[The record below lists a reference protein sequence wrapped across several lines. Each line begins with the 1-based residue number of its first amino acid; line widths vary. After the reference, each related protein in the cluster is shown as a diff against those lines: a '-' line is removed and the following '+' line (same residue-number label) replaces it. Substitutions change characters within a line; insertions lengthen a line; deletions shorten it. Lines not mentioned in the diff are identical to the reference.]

1 MCALVLAS
9 EAPPIARAFM
19 EPRVQ
24 ESPPRALPAA
34 LAPRSSHSCLPS
46 TAHDVTAHA
55 SEKAGATLTPA
66 QLENPRPQKRCRHGG
81 VKSQRVPNRYY
92 ERRSVAACRMPWR
105 GSVPNSMINVP
116 MGAVAHSRRARV
128 AEALTALRSVLF
140 PVDDDA
146 AAAGKRRPPTE
157 LVRSQHHAAPA
168 QLCRL
173 CNMCCALRQEVLS
186 AAVDALKHAKTKRR
200 ADEELLVA
208 MQLIAGDTA
217 QPECVTSLPETKW
230 EQVGRISGAV
240 SWYALRRQC
249 CVRPS
254 RRIVPQR
261 SGARV
266 SAGTSPLHVR
276 HRVRSGHQSH
286 STRTAKNTASD
297 WQGADIRLGL
307 QPVVCGCSR
316 LDSATA

>member
-1 MCALVLAS
+1 M
-9 EAPPIARAFM
+9 
-19 EPRVQ
+19 
-24 ESPPRALPAA
+24 
-34 LAPRSSHSCLPS
+34 
-46 TAHDVTAHA
+46 
-55 SEKAGATLTPA
+55 
-66 QLENPRPQKRCRHGG
+66 
-81 VKSQRVPNRYY
+81 
-92 ERRSVAACRMPWR
+92 
-105 GSVPNSMINVP
+105 
-116 MGAVAHSRRARV
+116 
-128 AEALTALRSVLF
+128 
-140 PVDDDA
+140 
-146 AAAGKRRPPTE
+146 
-157 LVRSQHHAAPA
+157 
-168 QLCRL
+168 
-173 CNMCCALRQEVLS
+173 
-186 AAVDALKHAKTKRR
+186 
-200 ADEELLVA
+200 A

-249 CVRPS
+249 SGVRPS
-254 RRIVPQR
+254 CLCVAQR